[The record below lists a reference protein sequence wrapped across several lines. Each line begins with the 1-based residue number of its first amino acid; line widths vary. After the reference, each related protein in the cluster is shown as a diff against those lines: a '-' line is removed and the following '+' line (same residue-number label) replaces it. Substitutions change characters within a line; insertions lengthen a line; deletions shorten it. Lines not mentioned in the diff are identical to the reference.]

1 MRILYLT
8 RLLFALLMSI
18 VLSGH
23 GLSQS
28 VFSGQGIGEIR
39 PVPGARL
46 EALGGGGIALWD
58 SLMLS
63 TANPALPA
71 TIKQTR
77 MSVSGGYRW
86 INVEDNTTSDPRDYA
101 EFQGAAIAVPIYR
114 GWALSASIDPYS
126 IARSSWYWLREFS
139 GDTYEEQFKISGGF
153 ARGLLGI
160 AFPVTDKLLLGGGTR
175 FLFGS
180 VDQELTINFLTTQ
193 NRDAKYTNRLHSMS
207 VGATAGAVWQFYRDW
222 SVGATY
228 LSTQSGD
235 GKLKLS
241 YVDSDSIRTTE
252 GTIEFPAAI
261 GFGLAGSV
269 YPRVHVIGDV
279 LWTGWEDSQIALEG
293 TSPVADTWRMS
304 AGVEYQPLMGGI
316 ESWYNRLYYRL
327 GFFTENHYIE
337 GVSGDTPNLLMGT
350 AGIGIPLIG
359 GQRRLDVAFQ
369 FGTRGDIDKFGAKE
383 TLFGLSL
390 TLESAGKWF
399 LPSR

>member
-1 MRILYLT
+1 MRILNLT
-8 RLLFALLMSI
+8 RLQFALLMLI

-39 PVPGARL
+39 TVPGARI

-58 SLMLS
+58 SLLLS

-71 TIKQTR
+71 NIKQTR
-77 MSVSGGYRW
+77 IAVSGGYRW
-86 INVEDNTTSDPRDYA
+86 INVKDNTTSDPRDYA
-101 EFQGAAIAVPIYR
+101 DFQGAAIAVPIYR
-114 GWALSASIDPYS
+114 GWALSVSIDPYS
-126 IARSSWYWLREFS
+126 IARSSWFWQREFN
-139 GDTYEEQFKISGGF
+139 GAAYEEQFKISGGF
-153 ARGLLGI
+153 ARGLLGV
-160 AFPVTDKLLLGGGTR
+160 AFPITEKLLLGGGTR

-193 NRDAKYTNRLHSMS
+193 NRDAQYSNRLHSSS
-207 VGATAGAVWQFYRDW
+207 VGVTAGAVWQFYRDW

-228 LSTQSGD
+228 ASAQSGD

-241 YVDSDSIRTTE
+241 YVDSDSVRSTE
-252 GTIEFPAAI
+252 GTIEFPAVV

-269 YPRVHVIGDV
+269 YPRVYVVGDV
-279 LWTGWEDSQIALEG
+279 IWTGWEDARIALEA
-293 TSPVADTWRMS
+293 TSPLTDTWRLS
-304 AGVEYQPLMGGI
+304 AGVEYQPLKGGI
-316 ESWYNRLYYRL
+316 ESWVNRLYYRL
-327 GFFTENHYIE
+327 GFFIENHYLE
-337 GVSGDTPNLLMGT
+337 GPSGDTPNLLMGT

-390 TLESAGKWF
+390 TLESSGKWF